1 MEVPAL
7 WEVPEE
13 AEREKKNKH
22 HYQSAKPE
30 SCVVFKHSLSLQPV
44 SPFSL
49 AESGNTLEVIT
60 AGKA

>member
-13 AEREKKNKH
+13 AEREKNH
-22 HYQSAKPE
+22 HYQSAKPA